1 MSLEITINEELK
13 NSMKSGDKVRTET
26 LRSIRSAIIE
36 FSKSG
41 VGREMNSDDEIKLLN
56 LQAKKRKDAIDLY
69 KQANRPELMDKE
81 VAELAIIQ
89 EFLPKQLSE
98 VEVVE
103 FVKNKIAATG
113 AQGMKDMG
121 KVMGPTMKELAGKAD
136 GGLVQKV
143 VKELLGA

>member
-1 MSLEITINEELK
+1 MSLESTINEELK

-41 VGREMNSDDEIKLLN
+41 AGREMNADDEIKLLN
-56 LQAKKRKDAIDLY
+56 LQAKKRKDAIDMY

-81 VAELAIIQ
+81 VAELNIIH
-89 EFLPKQLSE
+89 EFLPKQMTE
-98 VEVVE
+98 EEVVE